1 MLRRRHFAKTEAARE
16 TKGRQE
22 ADEARRSRRDPAGSV
37 PGGTQDGNGN
47 RMTADFKKST
57 LREYFE
63 SIVIAGILALFIR
76 TFVVQAFK
84 IPTGSMEN
92 NLLIGD
98 HLLVNKFIFGPT
110 EWRLERILLPVK
122 PVKREDIIV
131 FKYPEEPDRDFI
143 KRVIGLPGETV
154 EVREKKVYINGK
166 ALDEP
171 YAHYLEPVAT
181 PSEFHEVTSLEIR
194 DRYGPVTVPPNHYFV
209 MGDNRDNS
217 QDSRYWGF
225 LPREYI
231 KGKALILYWSYEAE
245 REDYQEDGAGATL
258 KGLGSVFVHF
268 FTRTRW
274 DRMLRQIH

>member
-1 MLRRRHFAKTEAARE
+1 
-16 TKGRQE
+16 
-22 ADEARRSRRDPAGSV
+22 
-37 PGGTQDGNGN
+37 
-47 RMTADFKKST
+47 MTHEFKKST

-63 SIVIAGILALFIR
+63 SIVIAVILALFIR

-98 HLLVNKFIFGPT
+98 HLLVNKFVFGPAT
-110 EWRLERILLPVK
+110 TGLERALLPVSAIDR
-122 PVKREDIIV
+122 REIIV
-131 FKYPEEPDRDFI
+131 FKYPEDPDRDFI

-171 YAHYLEPVAT
+171 YVHFLT
-181 PSEFHEVTSLEIR
+181 PPSNDYQEVTSFDLRER
-194 DRYGPVTVPPNHYFV
+194 FGPVTVTEDKYFV

-225 LPREYI
+225 LPRSYV
-231 KGKALILYWSYEAE
+231 KGKALLIYWSYEAE

-258 KGLGSVFVHF
+258 KGLASVFAHF

-274 DRMLRQIH
+274 DRMLHQIH